1 MSYYVIADEDT
12 VLGFRYAGVPGEAVE
27 GSDAARRVFERVSR
41 LHRDCDVVI
50 LTEEVANSIRD
61 AVNHVRYEVQ
71 TPVVVEIPGPSGPL
85 SGRPDLMKLI
95 QEAVGL
101 RL

>member
-12 VLGFRYAGVPGEAVE
+12 VLGFRYAGVPGEVVD
-27 GSDAARRVFERVSR
+27 SAAGAREAFLRACETGR
-41 LHRDCDVVI
+41 HDIVI

-61 AVNHVRYEVQ
+61 DVNHIRFEVQ
-71 TPVVVEIPGPSGPL
+71 TPVVVEVPGAAGPRPD
-85 SGRPDLMKLI
+85 RPDLLHLI
-95 QEAVGL
+95 REAVGL

>member
-12 VLGFRYAGVPGEAVE
+12 VLGFRYAGVPGEVVE
-27 GSDAARRVFERVSR
+27 GPDQAREAFARACKSGQYGI
-41 LHRDCDVVI
+41 LL
-50 LTEEVANSIRD
+50 LTEAVAEGIR
-61 AVNHVRYEVQ
+61 AEVNHIRFDVQ
-71 TPVVVEIPGPSGPL
+71 RPVVVEIPGPAGP
-85 SGRPDLMKLI
+85 SPKREDLLKLI

>member
-1 MSYYVIADEDT
+1 MSYCVIADEDT
-12 VLGFRYAGVPGEAVE
+12 VLGFQYAGVEGEVVE
-27 GSDAARRVFERVSR
+27 GAEQARSVFERVCR
-41 LHRDCDVVI
+41 TRPHDIVI

-61 AVNHVRYEVQ
+61 AVNRVRFEVQ
-71 TPVVVEIPGPSGPL
+71 EPVVVEIPGPAGPL
-85 SGRPDLMKLI
+85 PGRPDLLKLI

>member
-12 VLGFRYAGVPGEAVE
+12 VLGFRYAGVPGEVV
-27 GSDAARRVFERVSR
+27 GSSEEALEAFRRATSSGRG
-41 LHRDCDVVI
+41 DIVI
-50 LTEEVANSIRD
+50 LTEEVAASIRE
-61 AVNHVRYEVQ
+61 AVNHVRFEVQ
-71 TPVVVEIPGPSGPL
+71 TPVVVEIPGVAGPL
-85 SGRPDLMKLI
+85 PGRADLLKLI

>member
-12 VLGFRYAGVPGEAVE
+12 VLGFRYGGVPGSVVTTPEQALEAF
-27 GSDAARRVFERVSR
+27 DRVC
-41 LHRDCDVVI
+41 RDREYNIVI
-50 LTEEVANSIRD
+50 LTDEVANGIRD
-61 AVNHVRYEVQ
+61 RVNFVRFTAQQ
-71 TPVVVEIPGPSGPL
+71 TVVVEIPGPSGPRP
-85 SGRPDLMKLI
+85 GRPDLLKLI